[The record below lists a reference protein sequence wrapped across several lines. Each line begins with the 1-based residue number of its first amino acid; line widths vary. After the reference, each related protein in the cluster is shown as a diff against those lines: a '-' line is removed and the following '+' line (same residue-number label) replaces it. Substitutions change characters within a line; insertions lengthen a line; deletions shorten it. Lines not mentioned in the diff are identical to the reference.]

1 MKLIKERWMRNKMNE
16 VKIYKGSDIPPPPG
30 KPRVIRPSR
39 SFLWKNYYI
48 FALIFVIF
56 TIAFVIMLFMF
67 DFFIGSL
74 LAEDRREILYQAFY
88 WLGILYFG
96 IWTIITICYVIG
108 LYFYIKSM
116 EFIVHGHEIVVK
128 KGLINKSEKHV
139 PYRTVT
145 HIDMRAGPFD
155 RLFNIGTVEIQT
167 AGGKHTLDEQA
178 EEKLEGIKIY
188 REVRDYI
195 LTQLRQF
202 QASDGSR
209 APITKI
215 MEERKSKIS
224 ITSEITVPQ
233 QMLAEL
239 KEIKSLLS
247 KELKDIESRLT
258 EVDKKIDDLK
268 KPF

>member
-1 MKLIKERWMRNKMNE
+1 MNE
-16 VKIYKGSDIPPPPG
+16 VKIYKGSDVPPPKG
-30 KPRVIRPSR
+30 KPRVIRPSK
-39 SFLWKNYYI
+39 SFLWKNYFI
-48 FALIFVIF
+48 FAFIFVIF
-56 TIAFVIMLFMF
+56 TITFIIMLFLF
-67 DFFIGSL
+67 EIFIGSYL
-74 LAEDRREILYQAFY
+74 GESRRNLLYQAFY
-88 WLGILYFG
+88 WLGALYFG
-96 IWTIITICYVIG
+96 MWSIITLFYVIG

-155 RLFNIGTVEIQT
+155 RLFNIGTIEIQT

-202 QASDGSR
+202 QATDGIG
-209 APITKI
+209 APIMKI
-215 MEERKSKIS
+215 AREKKSQIPTAFEDS
-224 ITSEITVPQ
+224 VPQ
-233 QMLAEL
+233 QMLTEL
-239 KEIKSLLS
+239 KEIKTLLS
-247 KELKDIESRLT
+247 TELKEIESKLK
-258 EVDKKIDDLK
+258 EVDEKLEELK